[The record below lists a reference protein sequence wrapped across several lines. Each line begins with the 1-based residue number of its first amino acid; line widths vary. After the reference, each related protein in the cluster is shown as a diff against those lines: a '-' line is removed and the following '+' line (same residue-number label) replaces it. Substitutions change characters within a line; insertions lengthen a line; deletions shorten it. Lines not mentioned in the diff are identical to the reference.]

1 MLLMLGSI
9 VRPRMLHFTN
19 HMLQVACGKRA
30 CRTEPHRV
38 EIILSPAAS
47 ACSRWFAPTERILY
61 FPAGSGCHCNSI
73 QSPCNTQ
80 PPHGGDTHAACRT
93 QRGIPQPRAG

>member
-1 MLLMLGSI
+1 MLLAVRSI
-9 VRPRMLHFTN
+9 VRPRTLHFTN
-19 HMLQVACGKRA
+19 HMEQVARSV
-30 CRTEPHRV
+30 PHRV

-80 PPHGGDTHAACRT
+80 PPRGGDAHAACRT

>member
-19 HMLQVACGKRA
+19 HMLRQRQRA
-30 CRTEPHRV
+30 CRLVPHRV

-61 FPAGSGCHCNSI
+61 FPAGSGCHCNTI

-80 PPHGGDTHAACRT
+80 QTRGGDTHAA
-93 QRGIPQPRAG
+93 